1 MRTIGLDVHKHF
13 TQVAVL
19 EAGRIVSNQR
29 IETKPWAL
37 RKLAAE
43 LGPDDQVVLEASVNT
58 WAVADLLGQHAGRV
72 VVSNPLR
79 TRAIASAKVKT
90 DKVDS
95 EVLAQLLAADF
106 IPEVWVPDDA
116 TRKLRQLVSRRR
128 SLVQQQTRQRNRIH
142 AVLHRNLVDC
152 PATDLFGVGG
162 RRWLAEVQLPANER
176 REVDSNLRVL
186 AVLED
191 EVKSLDDEIAVV
203 VVDDH
208 RVRRLLTIPG
218 VGVATA
224 AALVAVVGDIQ
235 RFDRPNQLVGYLGLD
250 PRVRQSGDQPYRTG
264 HISRQ
269 GQAHARGLLIEA
281 AHATVRVPGPLRAFC
296 ERVQGRRGKQVALV
310 AVARKLT
317 VLTWHLLTKD
327 QDYQWALA
335 DLTARKYKR
344 LEVQAGIAK
353 PGRVMGQNVF
363 SRESMVQG
371 RRVLANAEAAYRTMV
386 AARQVQRGAAASMG
400 ERLGGP
406 RAGRAAE
413 ISPPD
418 SALLHEVDRA

>member
-1 MRTIGLDVHKHF
+1 LRTIGLDVHKHF

-19 EAGRIVSNQR
+19 EAGRVVSNQR
-29 IETKPWAL
+29 IETIPSAL
-37 RKLAAE
+37 RKLAEE

-58 WAVADLLGQHAGRV
+58 WAVADLLRQHAGRV

-106 IPEVWVPDDA
+106 IPEVWVPDEA

-142 AVLHRNLVDC
+142 AVLHRNLVDS

-176 REVDSNLRVL
+176 REVESNLRVL
-186 AVLED
+186 TVMED
-191 EVKSLDDEIAVV
+191 EVRSVDDEIAAVV
-203 VVDDH
+203 VNDQ

-218 VGVATA
+218 VGMATA
-224 AALVAVVGDIQ
+224 AALVAVVGDVQ

-250 PRVRQSGDQPYRTG
+250 PRVRQSGDQPFRTG

-281 AHATVRVPGPLRAFC
+281 AHATVRVPGPLRAFYQ
-296 ERVQGRRGKQVALV
+296 RVQGRRGKQVALV
-310 AVARKLT
+310 AVARKMT

-344 LEVQAGIAK
+344 LEVQAGIAR

-363 SRESMVQG
+363 GKESMAQG
-371 RRVLANAEAAYRTMV
+371 RNVLASAEAAYRTMV
-386 AARQVQRGAAASMG
+386 AARQLEMGAAASRG

-418 SALLHEVDRA
+418 SALLHEDDRA

>member
-208 RVRRLLTIPG
+208 RVRRLL
-218 VGVATA
+218 
-224 AALVAVVGDIQ
+224 
-235 RFDRPNQLVGYLGLD
+235 
-250 PRVRQSGDQPYRTG
+250 
-264 HISRQ
+264 
-269 GQAHARGLLIEA
+269 
-281 AHATVRVPGPLRAFC
+281 
-296 ERVQGRRGKQVALV
+296 
-310 AVARKLT
+310 
-317 VLTWHLLTKD
+317 
-327 QDYQWALA
+327 
-335 DLTARKYKR
+335 
-344 LEVQAGIAK
+344 
-353 PGRVMGQNVF
+353 
-363 SRESMVQG
+363 
-371 RRVLANAEAAYRTMV
+371 
-386 AARQVQRGAAASMG
+386 
-400 ERLGGP
+400 
-406 RAGRAAE
+406 
-413 ISPPD
+413 
-418 SALLHEVDRA
+418 

>member
-1 MRTIGLDVHKHF
+1 MYQAAPATNP
-13 TQVAVL
+13 VAPR
-19 EAGRIVSNQR
+19 ARIR
-29 IETKPWAL
+29 
-37 RKLAAE
+37 RC
-43 LGPDDQVVLEASVNT
+43 
-58 WAVADLLGQHAGRV
+58 RV
-72 VVSNPLR
+72 
-79 TRAIASAKVKT
+79 
-90 DKVDS
+90 
-95 EVLAQLLAADF
+95 AQLVSKPRLGGHVIADY

-116 TRKLRQLVSRRR
+116 TRQLGHLVSRRR

-152 PATDLFGVGG
+152 PATDLFGVTG
-162 RRWLAEVQLPANER
+162 RRWLTEVQLPAMER
-176 REVDSNLRVL
+176 REVDSNLRLL

-191 EVKSLDDEIAVV
+191 EVRSVDDEIAVV
-203 VVDDH
+203 VVDDP

-218 VGVATA
+218 VGLATA
-224 AALVAVVGDIQ
+224 VAVVAVVGDIQ

-250 PRVRQSGDQPYRTG
+250 PRVRQSGDQPFRTG

-317 VLTWHLLTKD
+317 VLAWHLLTKD

-353 PGRVMGQNVF
+353 PGRTMGQNVF
-363 SRESMVQG
+363 NRESMVQG

-386 AARQVQRGAAASMG
+386 TARQLQRGAAASRG

-418 SALLHEVDRA
+418 SALLREDDRA

>member
-1 MRTIGLDVHKHF
+1 LRTIGLDVHKHF

-19 EAGRIVSNQR
+19 EAGAVVSNQR
-29 IETKPWAL
+29 IETTPSAL
-37 RKLAAE
+37 RKLASG
-43 LGPDDQVVLEASVNT
+43 LGPGDQVVLEASVNT
-58 WAVADLLGQHAGRV
+58 WAVADLLRQHAGRV

-95 EVLAQLLAADF
+95 EVLAQLLAADY

-116 TRKLRQLVSRRR
+116 TRQLRHLVSRRR

-152 PATDLFGVGG
+152 PATDLFGVTG
-162 RRWLAEVQLPANER
+162 RRWLTEVQLPAMER
-176 REVDSNLRVL
+176 REVDSNLRLL

-191 EVKSLDDEIAVV
+191 EVRSVDDEIAVV
-203 VVDDH
+203 VVDDP

-218 VGVATA
+218 VGLATA
-224 AALVAVVGDIQ
+224 VAVVAVVGDIQ

-250 PRVRQSGDQPYRTG
+250 PRVRQSGDQPFRTG

-269 GQAHARGLLIEA
+269 GQAHARGLLLEA

-317 VLTWHLLTKD
+317 VLAWHLLTKD

-353 PGRVMGQNVF
+353 PGRTMGQNVF
-363 SRESMVQG
+363 NRESMVQG

-386 AARQVQRGAAASMG
+386 TARQLQRGAAASRG

-418 SALLHEVDRA
+418 SALLREDDRA